1 MEGDVSCNLE
11 SVNIAAELI
20 NGELKDLAFRG
31 FLKRSNALLAAL
43 NDESSNGICLIT
55 SGLFLDKVFVE
66 SSEEERERFADVV
79 NQNLDIVS
87 KAVEFTFSFWK
98 NSSKYVSKHWGEGT
112 GRTNR
117 ALAVLGCMCT

>member
-43 NDESSNGICLIT
+43 NDESSNGIWIIT

-87 KAVEFTFSFWK
+87 KVVEFILSFWK
-98 NSSKYVSKHWGEGT
+98 NSSK
-112 GRTNR
+112 
-117 ALAVLGCMCT
+117 